1 MRAAIHPCRR
11 PFSDGKFRIHFSS
24 LRILWMLEFA
34 WDQTVF
40 TRSPPMCCV
49 STPCWLHWRSTI
61 SRVRPYSVWFK
72 TARFDI
78 CDTPANCELWSSS
91 PFCSRWKETAAQRK
105 TPSSW
110 GSPAKTGDSPLM
122 DVNVVDTT
130 EGIPSGVRLQLI
142 DNWSLWKDAH

>member
-1 MRAAIHPCRR
+1 MWAAVDACRIR
-11 PFSDGKFRIHFSS
+11 RRRRRTIFWLQVHFSS
-24 LRILWMLEFA
+24 LRILCVLEFA

-40 TRSPPMCCV
+40 TRSPPMCSV
-49 STPCWLHWRSTI
+49 STSCWLHWRSTI
-61 SRVRPYSVWFK
+61 SQVRPCSVWFK

-78 CDTPANCELWSSS
+78 CDTPAKCALWSSS

-110 GSPAKTGDSPLM
+110 GSPAKTGDSLLM

-130 EGIPSGVRLQLI
+130 EGDPQWCTLTV
-142 DNWSLWKDAH
+142 NW